1 METST
6 DFCNLRSLR
15 KALEYLEHGG
25 HVCGW
30 HGKYFM
36 AVVVLDE
43 LVLEVPGPWWRS
55 MPSSNPGVAMLV
67 VLEIFFTLADE
78 LLISPATG
86 TKGIAVKVIC
96 PLLVILAVEGL
107 GV

>member
-1 METST
+1 MST
-6 DFCNLRSLR
+6 GFCNLRSLR

-67 VLEIFFTLADE
+67 VLEIFFALADE
-78 LLISPATG
+78 LLISPATD
-86 TKGIAVKVIC
+86 TKVIAVKVIC

>member
-1 METST
+1 
-6 DFCNLRSLR
+6 
-15 KALEYLEHGG
+15 
-25 HVCGW
+25 
-30 HGKYFM
+30 M
-36 AVVVLDE
+36 AVVVQDE